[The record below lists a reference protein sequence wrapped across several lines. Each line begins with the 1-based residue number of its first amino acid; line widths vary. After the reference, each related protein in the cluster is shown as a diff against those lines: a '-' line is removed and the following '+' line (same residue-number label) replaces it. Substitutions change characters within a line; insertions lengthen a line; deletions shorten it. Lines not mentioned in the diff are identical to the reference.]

1 MTGYVGGKVNV
12 SCTYGHGYEAYE
24 KYLCKDVC
32 GDNDVL
38 ITTSQQKNPKYS
50 ACDDKKA
57 RTFTVTVS
65 DLTSEDA
72 GKYWCGVT
80 RTGQDIYTE
89 VKLKLAPG
97 K

>member
-1 MTGYVGGKVNV
+1 SFDYISN
-12 SCTYGHGYEAYE
+12 
-24 KYLCKDVC
+24 
-32 GDNDVL
+32 
-38 ITTSQQKNPKYS
+38 
-50 ACDDKKA
+50 A

-97 K
+97 KQKLATATLHFLGRKASLNSISTLNVTLGVEFIFEQFFVSISDD